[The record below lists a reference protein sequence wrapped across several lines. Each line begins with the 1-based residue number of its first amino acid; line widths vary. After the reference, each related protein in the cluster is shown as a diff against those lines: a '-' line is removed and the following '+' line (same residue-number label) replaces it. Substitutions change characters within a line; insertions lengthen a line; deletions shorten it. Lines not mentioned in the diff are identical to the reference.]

1 MILNYY
7 AFIISFI
14 IGVFCVYMVIP
25 KQKVIMVYPTIDN
38 LNKMAYKDYSD
49 NCFGFEAKKVQCPS
63 DKSKIE
69 EYPVQH

>member
-1 MILNYY
+1 
-7 AFIISFI
+7 
-14 IGVFCVYMVIP
+14 MVIP